1 VTGRANAQQID
12 TRRVSSAGLAGQRPI
27 GRDFRGGAVVNGL
40 SRRDWMVIA
49 FFVFV
54 TAGTALVILNWLMGW
69 V

>member
-1 VTGRANAQQID
+1 
-12 TRRVSSAGLAGQRPI
+12 
-27 GRDFRGGAVVNGL
+27 
-40 SRRDWMVIA
+40 MVIA

>member
-1 VTGRANAQQID
+1 
-12 TRRVSSAGLAGQRPI
+12 
-27 GRDFRGGAVVNGL
+27 VNGL

-69 V
+69 Y